1 MTVRTA
7 LLKSR
12 MGQVAAVLLVLIA
25 CTAAFFSIK
34 SMFGS
39 PTVSAERD
47 RIFIC
52 SQTGKSFTHELQIGE
67 TIPVYSP
74 YSGTNTGYPAE
85 LCYWTKDGKPKDD
98 PTPVLLNTWIHKP
111 EPTFCPDCGRLVVL
125 DNPAPLPGSKPP
137 PTQEEWDI
145 RHHKQ

>member
-12 MGQVAAVLLVLIA
+12 TGQVAAVLLVLIA

-34 SMFGS
+34 SLFGS
-39 PTVSAERD
+39 PAVNAERD

-74 YSGTNTGYPAE
+74 YSGANTGYPAE
-85 LCYWTKDGKPKDD
+85 LCYWTADGQPKDD
-98 PTPVLLNTWIHKP
+98 PTPVLLNQWIHKP
-111 EPTFCPDCGRLVVL
+111 GPTFCPDCGRLVVPN
-125 DNPAPLPGSKPP
+125 NPSPLPGMKPP
-137 PTQEEWDI
+137 PTKAEWQAS
-145 RHHKQ
+145 HPNQ